1 MNKIDPTKTVPRHW
15 MGYTCSLCGH
25 RGFDVSY
32 HWDYVGGQGEIR
44 QLYCDDRVACWR
56 RMEKQ
61 NEDRLYNHF
70 IPR

>member
-1 MNKIDPTKTVPRHW
+1 
-15 MGYTCSLCGH
+15 MGYVCSLCGH

-56 RMEKQ
+56 RMEE
-61 NEDRLYNHF
+61 NEN
-70 IPR
+70 PSGEK